1 MSSNRWDGIER
12 PYDEKDVLSLRGS
25 KKIEYTLANDGAN
38 KLWDLLHEEDAVRC
52 LGALTGNQ
60 AVQQV
65 KAGLKAIYLSGWQVA
80 ADANLAGDMYPD
92 QSLYPANSVPAV
104 VKKINKAF
112 QRADQLENVEG
123 EVVHDYYAPIVA
135 DAEAGFGGPLN
146 AYELMTGMI
155 DAGAAGV
162 HFEDQL
168 ASEKKCG
175 HMGGKVLVPTKQFV
189 KTPINGTKNVILV
202 SSAKGGVGK
211 STVAV
216 NLAFALQNLGLKIG
230 ILDADVYGP
239 SLPKLINLN
248 EKPKSED
255 GKAMMPLEK
264 YDAQCMAM
272 GFLVDEQTPMIW
284 RGPMVIS
291 AIKTMTQSVLWKDR
305 DIIIVDMPPGTGDT
319 QLTFAQ
325 QVKVNG
331 AIIVSTPQD
340 LALLDVKRGIQMF
353 DKTGVK
359 ILGLIDNMS
368 YFKGDDGKDYKI
380 FGESGVEKTAKE
392 FNKKFLGSLPI
403 HQDLR
408 SSADKGEPLTH
419 SNPDHEVSKLFKNIA
434 EKIKQS
440 FH

>member
-1 MSSNRWDGIER
+1 MSQK
-12 PYDEKDVLSLRGS
+12 P
-25 KKIEYTLANDGAN
+25 
-38 KLWDLLHEEDAVRC
+38 
-52 LGALTGNQ
+52 
-60 AVQQV
+60 
-65 KAGLKAIYLSGWQVA
+65 
-80 ADANLAGDMYPD
+80 P
-92 QSLYPANSVPAV
+92 P
-104 VKKINKAF
+104 
-112 QRADQLENVEG
+112 
-123 EVVHDYYAPIVA
+123 
-135 DAEAGFGGPLN
+135 
-146 AYELMTGMI
+146 
-155 DAGAAGV
+155 
-162 HFEDQL
+162 
-168 ASEKKCG
+168 
-175 HMGGKVLVPTKQFV
+175 KQFV
-189 KTPINGTKNVILV
+189 KTPINGTKSVILV

-216 NLAFALQNLGLKIG
+216 NLAFALQNLGFKIG

-255 GKAMMPLEK
+255 GKAMIPLEK
-264 YDAQCMAM
+264 YDAQCMSM

-305 DIIIVDMPPGTGDT
+305 DVIIVDMPPGTGDT

-325 QVKVNG
+325 QVKVDG
-331 AIIVSTPQD
+331 AVIVSTPQD

-392 FNKKFLGSLPI
+392 FNKEFLGSLPI

-408 SSADKGEPLTH
+408 SSADKGEPLTQ
-419 SNPDHEVSKLFKNIA
+419 SNPDHEVSKLFIDIA
-434 EKIKQS
+434 KKIKLS
-440 FH
+440 LN